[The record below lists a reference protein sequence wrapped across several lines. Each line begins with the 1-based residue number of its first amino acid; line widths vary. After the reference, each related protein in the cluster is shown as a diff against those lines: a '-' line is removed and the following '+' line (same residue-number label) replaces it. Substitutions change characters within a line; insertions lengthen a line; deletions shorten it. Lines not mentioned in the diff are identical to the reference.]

1 MQPDLD
7 HPTVRDHQDVAM
19 IVAAK
24 DRVQRGGDPRLEQGS
39 ALAAGDQ
46 VPVGLLCPAR
56 PGLGISLRNVL
67 GAKSLPL
74 AEIDLAEAG
83 HRLWGH
89 PDRRADHLGCLE
101 RAFQVAGVE
110 TCERASVQ
118 PSPHKLRLAP
128 AFIGKGRIE
137 LALDAVLSVPR
148 RLAVANE
155 KQAGRRAFRGERQLR
170 RLGARGSDLAIYTN
184 FLLVPLI
191 GSVADLRRRLLQ
203 SHGTLAEIPLRSLL
217 EAAQGERS
225 TGTLTLRNGNGQST
239 SLYFLF
245 GHLFH
250 AQGDGTAGDDAV
262 VNALHWSKGDF
273 EFDAKAKL
281 PADETVKAGITELV
295 HAAEAEPKQSAPEP
309 RVERVEAVS
318 ERKDHAEPEKKVEAP
333 QPRRGVKH
341 RPQPK
346 HGREPIPVPAGQII
360 YDSLKTSFV
369 DFPRLITTLEKEG
382 YTGYVRLLTDDA
394 SGLILFREGSAL
406 ECMYDGASDAGS
418 LVLGKPA
425 LQQFNE
431 DVTAGHGVLDVVGL
445 SPELIDGL
453 YELTVSRPMYT
464 ELYAAWVDMKALL
477 KFLSDRKLSGS
488 VMIRATAGTGVIILS
503 DGELAGAYTSESRD
517 ISDKPDR
524 ALALCDDP
532 SAMIEVKSADTTKHP
547 PLDVDEIV
555 SGQRG
560 PRASPIVQVV
570 TSQPPPQ
577 PAPETVK
584 PTAPSIPVMAPEPP
598 TAQFA
603 SGSVSSY
610 SPPSPPSA
618 QVAPTTPP
626 APAGPQIDW
635 TPIVAELQAMAEDAL
650 GNRARKVKDILGAA
664 DPSLAGIE
672 AAIDQVPSIS
682 LLFVDS
688 SRLEQLAQ
696 EMRARLKSHL

>member
-1 MQPDLD
+1 
-7 HPTVRDHQDVAM
+7 
-19 IVAAK
+19 
-24 DRVQRGGDPRLEQGS
+24 
-39 ALAAGDQ
+39 
-46 VPVGLLCPAR
+46 
-56 PGLGISLRNVL
+56 
-67 GAKSLPL
+67 
-74 AEIDLAEAG
+74 
-83 HRLWGH
+83 
-89 PDRRADHLGCLE
+89 
-101 RAFQVAGVE
+101 
-110 TCERASVQ
+110 
-118 PSPHKLRLAP
+118 
-128 AFIGKGRIE
+128 
-137 LALDAVLSVPR
+137 
-148 RLAVANE
+148 
-155 KQAGRRAFRGERQLR
+155 
-170 RLGARGSDLAIYTN
+170 
-184 FLLVPLI
+184 
-191 GSVADLRRRLLQ
+191 LQ
-203 SHGTLAEIPLRSLL
+203 SHGTLAEVPLRSLL
-217 EAAQGERS
+217 ESAQGERS
-225 TGTLTLRNGNGQST
+225 TGTLTVRNGNGQSA

-250 AQGDGTAGDDAV
+250 AHGDGAAGDDAV
-262 VNALHWSKGDF
+262 VNALHWTRGDF

-281 PADETVKAGITELV
+281 PADETVKAGISELV
-295 HAAEAEPKQSAPEP
+295 HAAESTPKTGPTEPKPEP
-309 RVERVEAVS
+309 RVEPKTEPIVERVEARP
-318 ERKDHAEPEKKVEAP
+318 ERKDHAEPERKVEAP

-406 ECMYDGASDAGS
+406 ECMYDGAAEAGS

-425 LQQFNE
+425 LQQFND

-488 VMIRATAGTGVIILS
+488 VMIRSSAGTGVIILS
-503 DGELAGAYTSESRD
+503 EGDVAGAYTSESRD

-532 SAMIEVKSADTTKHP
+532 NAMIEVKSADATKHT

-555 SGQRG
+555 GGLRG
-560 PRASPIVQVV
+560 PRS
-570 TSQPPPQ
+570 PQ
-577 PAPETVK
+577 PAPAPVASYAPPPAETVM
-584 PTAPSIPVMAPEPP
+584 PTLPTMPAMPPEPP
-598 TAQFA
+598 TAQFSTSA
-603 SGSVSSY
+603 VSNY
-610 SPPSPPSA
+610 STPTPPSF

-626 APAGPQIDW
+626 APAGGSQLDW
-635 TPIVAELQAMAEDAL
+635 GPIVAELQAMAEDAL

-664 DPSLAGIE
+664 DPSQSGIE
-672 AAIDQVPSIS
+672 AAIDQIPSIS

>member
-1 MQPDLD
+1 
-7 HPTVRDHQDVAM
+7 
-19 IVAAK
+19 
-24 DRVQRGGDPRLEQGS
+24 
-39 ALAAGDQ
+39 
-46 VPVGLLCPAR
+46 
-56 PGLGISLRNVL
+56 
-67 GAKSLPL
+67 
-74 AEIDLAEAG
+74 
-83 HRLWGH
+83 
-89 PDRRADHLGCLE
+89 
-101 RAFQVAGVE
+101 
-110 TCERASVQ
+110 
-118 PSPHKLRLAP
+118 
-128 AFIGKGRIE
+128 
-137 LALDAVLSVPR
+137 
-148 RLAVANE
+148 
-155 KQAGRRAFRGERQLR
+155 
-170 RLGARGSDLAIYTN
+170 
-184 FLLVPLI
+184 
-191 GSVADLRRRLLQ
+191 LQ
-203 SHGTLAEIPLRSLL
+203 SHGSLADVPLRSLL

-225 TGTLTLRNGNGQST
+225 TGTLTVRNGNGQSA

-250 AQGDGTAGDDAV
+250 AQSDGKAGDDAV
-262 VNALHWSKGDF
+262 VTALHWTKGDF

-281 PADETVKAGITELV
+281 PADESVRAGITELV
-295 HAAEAEPKQSAPEP
+295 QNAETAPQAQGATESEAQPEP
-309 RVERVEAVS
+309 EPEPVQEARPERTDPRA
-318 ERKDHAEPEKKVEAP
+318 ERKDHAEPERKVEAP

-406 ECMYDGASDAGS
+406 ECMYDGAADVGS
-418 LVLGKPA
+418 LVLGKQA
-425 LQQFNE
+425 LQRFNE
-431 DVTAGHGVLDVVGL
+431 DVTGGHGVLDVVGL

-488 VMIRATAGTGVIILS
+488 VMIRSAGGTGVIILS
-503 DGELAGAYTSESRD
+503 EGELAGAYTSESRD

-532 SAMIEVKSADTTKHP
+532 AAMIEVKSADATKHP

-555 SGQRG
+555 GG
-560 PRASPIVQVV
+560 LRASRA
-570 TSQPPPQ
+570 SQPSA
-577 PAPETVK
+577 PAPVAPITSMAPEPVM
-584 PTAPSIPVMAPEPP
+584 PTNPTIPVMPAEPP
-598 TAQFA
+598 TAQIPTGGYA
-603 SGSVSSY
+603 SY
-610 SPPSPPSA
+610 TQPTPPTM

-626 APAGPQIDW
+626 RTSGPQIDW
-635 TPIVAELQAMAEDAL
+635 SAIVAELQAMAEDAL
-650 GNRARKVKDILGAA
+650 GNRARKVKDILGAS
-664 DPSLAGIE
+664 DPSLAGVE
-672 AAIDQVPSIS
+672 AAIDQIPGIS